1 MSKNAFN
8 WFLLLLLS
16 CIWGSSFILMKKGMY
31 DQAGKVVFTDTQVA
45 ALRMFIASLAL
56 APFALS
62 KLKTLLKAK
71 VFFAIVVVGLLG
83 NFVPAFLFTYAETG
97 LSSGFTGMLNSFTPV
112 FTVLIGVL
120 VLKVKLSAK
129 QQLGMLIGTVG
140 IVLLMFFGKSLS
152 FDGDWGHIFSVVLA
166 TFCYAVSLNTIKH
179 GLIDVPALDISSLA
193 FFLLLPF
200 GIMGIFSTGV
210 TETLRYQPGATNSL
224 FYIAV
229 LALFG
234 TAISVVIFNRLIAA
248 TSALFASSVTY
259 FIPVVA
265 VFIGYFFGEKMSY
278 MQIGSM
284 LIILV
289 GVFFINNGASKTEEE
304 SS

>member
-1 MSKNAFN
+1 
-8 WFLLLLLS
+8 
-16 CIWGSSFILMKKGMY
+16 MY
-31 DQAGKVVFTDTQVA
+31 DEAGKVVFTDTQVA
-45 ALRMFIASLAL
+45 ALRMCIASLAL
-56 APFALS
+56 APFAMR
-62 KLKTLLKAK
+62 KLKTLLNAK
-71 VFFAIVVVGLLG
+71 VFFTIAVVGLLG

-112 FTVLIGVL
+112 FTVIIGAL
-120 VLKVKLSAK
+120 VFKVKLSGM
-129 QQLGMLIGTVG
+129 QQVGMLIGTVG

-152 FDGDWGHIFSVVLA
+152 FKGDWSHIFSVVLA

-179 GLIDVPALDISSLA
+179 ALVDVPALDISSVA

-200 GIMGIFSTGV
+200 GIMGIFSTDV
-210 TETLRYQPGATNSL
+210 TETLRYTPGATTSL
-224 FYIAV
+224 FYIGV
-229 LALFG
+229 LALLG
-234 TAISVVIFNRLIAA
+234 TAISVVLFNRLIAA

-278 MQIGSM
+278 LQIGSM

-289 GVFFINNGASKTEEE
+289 GVFFINNGAFKTEPE
-304 SS
+304 